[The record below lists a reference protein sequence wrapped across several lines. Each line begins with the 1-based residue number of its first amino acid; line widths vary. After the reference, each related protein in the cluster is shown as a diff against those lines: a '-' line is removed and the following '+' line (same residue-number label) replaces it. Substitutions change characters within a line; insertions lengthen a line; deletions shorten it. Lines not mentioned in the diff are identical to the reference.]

1 MNFRKLLLAG
11 AATTV
16 ASATFITP
24 TQAAIIDRP
33 HFKVEPIIIVWAT
46 DVSGDVAIVTDFL
59 VGSGPTPTDLINEDG
74 YAVQTG
80 SLSTTSDS
88 YGTISALM
96 NVDGIH
102 SDVDVANAVAGAL
115 GAFAASETVSGSSN
129 TQTWQS
135 SFYVATNTAFSI
147 NAQATPSIEDGD
159 FAVEDIGFE
168 LAKNFG
174 TGEDGGETWGAQ
186 SQDPGGSFTSVSD
199 LSDLASATLVY
210 DGTGGTRT
218 ASGSGTIS
226 QQSVRFDATY
236 TFAPEGYDLSMG
248 SGEIQ
253 ADVVYTFFAA

>member
-33 HFKVEPIIIVWAT
+33 HFKIEPIIIVWAADAT
-46 DVSGDVAIVTDFL
+46 GGTAIVSDFL
-59 VGSGPTPTDLINEDG
+59 VGSGPAPTDLISDDG
-74 YAVQTG
+74 HAVQTG
-80 SLSTTSDS
+80 TLIKTTDAYGSLS
-88 YGTISALM
+88 ALID
-96 NVDGIH
+96 VDGLY
-102 SDVDVANAVAGAL
+102 SDIDPLSASAGDLA
-115 GAFAASETVSGSSN
+115 AFAATETLSGSTN

-147 NAQATPSIEDGD
+147 NAQATPTIEDGNL
-159 FAVEDIGFE
+159 AVEDIGFE
-168 LAKNFG
+168 IQKNFG
-174 TGEDGGETWGAQ
+174 SGSVGGVNWGAQ
-186 SQDPGGSFTSVSD
+186 SQDPGGTFTAISD

-218 ASGSGTIS
+218 ASGPGGIA

-236 TFAPEGYDLSMG
+236 SFAPEGYDLSMG
-248 SGEIQ
+248 AGEVQ

>member
-16 ASATFITP
+16 ASAAFITP

-46 DVSGDVAIVTDFL
+46 DASGGSAIVTDFL
-59 VGSGPTPTDLINEDG
+59 VGSGPSPTDLISEDG
-74 YAVQTG
+74 FAVQTG
-80 SLSTTSDS
+80 TLMTTSDA
-88 YGTISALM
+88 YGNINALM
-96 NVDGIH
+96 DVDGINP
-102 SDVDVANAVAGAL
+102 DIDVANAVAGSIT
-115 GAFAASETVSGSSN
+115 AFSASETVSGSSN

-159 FAVEDIGFE
+159 FSVADIGFE
-168 LAKNFG
+168 IEKNFATDTDAG
-174 TGEDGGETWGAQ
+174 LTWGAQ
-186 SQDPGGSFTSVSD
+186 SQDPGGSFTAISD
-199 LSDLASATLVY
+199 LSDLTSATLVY

-218 ASGSGTIS
+218 ASGTGTIAE
-226 QQSVRFDATY
+226 QSVRFDATY
-236 TFAPEGYDLSMG
+236 TLAPEGYDLSMG

-253 ADVVYTFFAA
+253 ADVTYTFFAA